1 MNSQEQFCSCTN
13 DEFSCQANRFCN
25 PELDDGN
32 NPICVKD
39 KPGCSMCND
48 YFDYKDNS
56 NLPFCNYS
64 LPQADHGCLR
74 DEDGGIN
81 KDLYFNVNEYHKDLE
96 KCLLMDNS
104 RTTNKCVEK
113 LYQEF
118 GKPFTDNKAFGT
130 ASEKDIQTI
139 RQKIFQLSESDT
151 VTGFKPEFQVCTQSE
166 YDKEKF
172 DSYFKLIYPNTV
184 YGNCTCLHSLPNE
197 PNPNN
202 RCESDVR
209 TIDSCLDF
217 KYGYP
222 CYLPEDRYHD
232 RNIIKLSYFFN
243 PSRCSQQSKENCN
256 NLMGGR
262 HHNIPFPSCKWV
274 ENNGKTDVP
283 KDFYNNNSNI
293 FQSPSP
299 PPPPPPPPPRTCV
312 HACLYNNNPIQY
324 CPDGS
329 ACSESRCCDNHMG

>member
-1 MNSQEQFCSCTN
+1 MNTQQQYCSCN
-13 DEFSCQANRFCN
+13 ADNFSCQANRFCD

-81 KDLYFNVNEYHKDLE
+81 KDLYFDVNEYHKDLD

-139 RQKIFQLSESDT
+139 RQKIFQIAENGT

-172 DSYFKLIYPNTV
+172 DSYFKLIYPDKN
-184 YGNCTCLHSLPNE
+184 YGNCTCLHYKSNS
-197 PNPNN
+197 NPNQ
-202 RCESDVR
+202 RCESDKVALN
-209 TIDSCLDF
+209 SCDHMKLGF
-217 KYGYP
+217 P
-222 CYLPEDRYHD
+222 CYYPRPDS
-232 RNIIKLSYFFN
+232 RNFAHASLFFN
-243 PSRCSQQSKENCN
+243 PSKCSKQTRENCGYIVDDRDVISWN
-256 NLMGGR
+256 
-262 HHNIPFPSCKWV
+262 SCKWV
-274 ENNGKTDVP
+274 PNKEPIDL
-283 KDFYNNNSNI
+283 YNNNSNI
-293 FQSPSP
+293 FHPPSPSP
-299 PPPPPPPPPRTCV
+299 PPPPPPPPPSRTCV

-329 ACSESRCCDNHMG
+329 ACSQSLCCDNHM

>member
-1 MNSQEQFCSCTN
+1 MNTQQQYCSCN
-13 DEFSCQANRFCN
+13 ADNFSCQANRFCD

-64 LPQADHGCLR
+64 LLQSDHGCLR

-81 KDLYFNVNEYHKDLE
+81 KDLYFNINEYHKDLD

-104 RTTNKCVEK
+104 RTINRCVEK

-130 ASEKDIQTI
+130 ATAENIQNI
-139 RQKIFQLSESDT
+139 REKIFEISYQPGETKIPGNGT

-172 DSYFKLIYPNTV
+172 DSYFKLIYPNTT
-184 YGNCTCLHSLPNE
+184 YSACTCLTYHSKNKI
-197 PNPNN
+197 NQ
-202 RCESDVR
+202 RCESNP
-209 TIDSCLDF
+209 IDINSCDHPRL
-217 KYGYP
+217 GLP
-222 CYLPEDRYHD
+222 CYLPRP
-232 RNIIKLSYFFN
+232 NKNNMIKPTRFFN
-243 PSRCSQQSKENCN
+243 PSECSKQTKENCGYIKDN
-256 NLMGGR
+256 RVNVSW
-262 HHNIPFPSCKWV
+262 PSCKWID
-274 ENNGKTDVP
+274 NYNTLKTDVP
-283 KDFYNNNSNI
+283 KNFYNNNSNI
-293 FQSPSP
+293 FLSPSP
-299 PPPPPPPPPRTCV
+299 PTCV
-312 HACLYNNNPIQY
+312 HACLYNNNPVQY

-329 ACSESRCCDNHMG
+329 ACSESRCCDNHM

>member
-1 MNSQEQFCSCTN
+1 
-13 DEFSCQANRFCN
+13 
-25 PELDDGN
+25 
-32 NPICVKD
+32 
-39 KPGCSMCND
+39 MCND

-64 LPQADHGCLR
+64 LPQPDHGCLR

-104 RTTNKCVEK
+104 RTTNRCVEK

-139 RQKIFQLSESDT
+139 RQKIFQISENGT

-172 DSYFKLIYPNTV
+172 DSYFKLIYPNTA
-184 YGNCTCLHSLPNE
+184 YGSCNCLNYRSDSDPNY
-197 PNPNN
+197 
-202 RCESDVR
+202 RCESDKV
-209 TIDSCLDF
+209 TVNSCDYIKLGF
-217 KYGYP
+217 P
-222 CYLPEDRYHD
+222 CYYPRPDRRNSIHD
-232 RNIIKLSYFFN
+232 ASLYFN
-243 PSRCSQQSKENCN
+243 PSECSKQPKENCGFIIDHRGV
-256 NLMGGR
+256 MAW
-262 HHNIPFPSCKWV
+262 PTCKWV
-274 ENNGKTDVP
+274 GNDGKTDVP
-283 KDFYNNNSNI
+283 KDFYNNNSTI
-293 FQSPSP
+293 FRP
-299 PPPPPPPPPRTCV
+299 PPPPPPPHTCV

-329 ACSESRCCDNHMG
+329 ACSETRCCDNHMG

>member
-1 MNSQEQFCSCTN
+1 VKLFLSFTFILNLKEHTTDKKQKSTKIFISYFIFIKYKMNSQEQFCSCTN

-81 KDLYFNVNEYHKDLE
+81 KDLYFNINEYHKDLD

-104 RTTNKCVEK
+104 RTTNRCVEK

-130 ASEKDIQTI
+130 ASEIQT
-139 RQKIFQLSESDT
+139 R
-151 VTGFKPEFQVCTQSE
+151 VP
-166 YDKEKF
+166 
-172 DSYFKLIYPNTV
+172 
-184 YGNCTCLHSLPNE
+184 SLY
-197 PNPNN
+197 
-202 RCESDVR
+202 
-209 TIDSCLDF
+209 TI
-217 KYGYP
+217 
-222 CYLPEDRYHD
+222 
-232 RNIIKLSYFFN
+232 
-243 PSRCSQQSKENCN
+243 
-256 NLMGGR
+256 
-262 HHNIPFPSCKWV
+262 
-274 ENNGKTDVP
+274 
-283 KDFYNNNSNI
+283 
-293 FQSPSP
+293 
-299 PPPPPPPPPRTCV
+299 
-312 HACLYNNNPIQY
+312 
-324 CPDGS
+324 
-329 ACSESRCCDNHMG
+329 